1 MIKTRVLAAA
11 LTAGALGAL
20 VAVLPAHGQDAVGPR
35 TLVFTTV
42 EKHGDER
49 FVDARPKGM
58 SVGDRWLLA
67 TALRQAGRSAGRL
80 EADCVGVDKRFGVLQ
95 CSLVAI
101 LPDGRLTLQ
110 GASVDKRIPGV
121 AAGGRGEEYAITGGT
136 AAYVGAVGTMRR
148 EGDGDR
154 DTLTFTLG
162 T

>member
-1 MIKTRVLAAA
+1 MIRTRVLAAA

-110 GASVDKRIPGV
+110 G
-121 AAGGRGEEYAITGGT
+121 TG
-136 AAYVGAVGTMRR
+136 AYVGAVGTMRR